1 MATTITFETTLDSGK
16 CDTKGRRI
24 GYTVAFGEN
33 ENGLVY
39 AFVQNARYNSKKRE
53 WKNFGVAQRGK
64 GFKTQEEATK
74 YAYAT
79 AKRRIATLADT
90 CRILAK

>member
-1 MATTITFETTLDSGK
+1 MATEITFETTLDSGK
-16 CDTKGRRI
+16 KDSKGRRI

-33 ENGLVY
+33 ANGLVY
-39 AFVQNARYNSKKRE
+39 AFVQNARYNEKKRE
-53 WKNFGVAQRGK
+53 WENFGVGQRGK

-79 AKRRIATLADT
+79 AKRRIAALGKT
-90 CRILAK
+90 CRMLAK